1 MLREMKKIKH
11 RDEIK
16 KKKKRKGDR
25 VSFSNKVSYELRT
38 ERLCTPKM
46 SVS

>member
-16 KKKKRKGDR
+16 KKKKKGGQGQLLKQG
-25 VSFSNKVSYELRT
+25 VV
-38 ERLCTPKM
+38 
-46 SVS
+46 

>member
-11 RDEIK
+11 RDEI

-38 ERLCTPKM
+38 ERLCPLKM

>member
-16 KKKKRKGDR
+16 KKKKK
-25 VSFSNKVSYELRT
+25 
-38 ERLCTPKM
+38 ERGQGQLLKQG
-46 SVS
+46 VI